1 MIILN
6 KILLNKFVGRYPCK
20 ISTEISISQR
30 PKTRRNS
37 LRDLKI
43 LEAKKARRER
53 CFGNIAKISK
63 CQQADPA
70 DPDIINSLREI
81 FSCRQN
87 KHTEIR
93 LEYVKN
99 NQICTVREVTHN
111 STHTVSDTFTFTSHL
126 ATFND
131 REIAITE
138 TGNESGKL
146 TFNLGSSSSFPQV
159 N

>member
-1 MIILN
+1 MNLGGIL
-6 KILLNKFVGRYPCK
+6 K
-20 ISTEISISQR
+20 S
-30 PKTRRNS
+30 RRDS
-37 LRDLKI
+37 RRDSHRDIKI

-53 CFGNIAKISK
+53 SFGNLAKISK

-70 DPDIINSLREI
+70 DPDIITSLREI

-99 NQICTVREVTHN
+99 NQICTVREVTH
-111 STHTVSDTFTFTSHL
+111 SSAHTVSDTFTFTSHL
-126 ATFND
+126 ATFNE

-138 TGNESGKL
+138 TRNESGKL

-159 N
+159 NKNN